1 MTLIHPDPFALDPA
15 AVRLWQTNPVEA
27 FRRWIVSERDNPLT
41 RRLTERSLG
50 QYCSMLG
57 MHGTWVAEERHRE
70 LHIATPPDIAAF
82 LGSLK
87 DHADANAATA
97 TTRWRYVR
105 LLDVF
110 YERMR
115 LAGARTDN
123 PMTPLLPLAENLA
136 PERTPPEFLAE
147 HQVARFLAW
156 CAAEWAQEG
165 AAAAAWRYHRDLA
178 IRVTLL
184 ATGIS
189 VSELRR
195 LTLADLAVAAPSS
208 SAPPTNEGP
217 WTDCGTDAV
226 VQVHRHTA
234 PATGDQLVLRIEA
247 SGKTEERSLTIPPWA
262 AGVLLNWHEQALAWR
277 GRLATESGPAPL
289 FPSRDVR
296 QHVDRPAFGRAIAP
310 DDIFRVVQR
319 AFKGAVLATSQ
330 QGPQTLRNTF
340 LARHL
345 AAGAAEA
352 DLLHWAGLRTPASL
366 ERLRPHVP
374 IASTLALAA
383 EPA

>member
-1 MTLIHPDPFALDPA
+1 MTLIHPDPFAHDPA
-15 AVRLWQTNPVEA
+15 AIRLWQTNPVEA
-27 FRRWIVSERDNPLT
+27 FRRWIVDERDNPLT
-41 RRLTERSLG
+41 RRLTDRSLR
-50 QYCSMLG
+50 QYCSMLS
-57 MHGTWVAEERHRE
+57 MHATWVLEERRKEAH
-70 LHIATPPDIAAF
+70 LATPPDIAAF
-82 LGSLK
+82 LGNLK
-87 DHADANAATA
+87 DQAEANAATA
-97 TTRWRYVR
+97 TTRRRYVR

-115 LAGARTDN
+115 LAGARTEN

-147 HQVARFLAW
+147 HQVAQFVAW

-165 AAAAAWRYHRDLA
+165 AASAAWRYHRDLA
-178 IRVTLL
+178 LRVILL

-195 LTLADLAVAAPSS
+195 LTLADIAAAAPSS
-208 SAPPTNEGP
+208 WAGP
-217 WTDCGTDAV
+217 STADPWRNCGTDAV
-226 VQVHRHTA
+226 AQVHCRTA
-234 PATGDQLVLRIEA
+234 PATSDQLLLRIAA
-247 SGKTEERSLTIPPWA
+247 SSKTEERSLSIPPWA
-262 AGVLLNWHEQALAWR
+262 AGVLLNWIEQALAWR
-277 GRLATESGPAPL
+277 GRLATEPGPAPL
-289 FPSRDVR
+289 FPSREVR

-319 AFKGAVLATSQ
+319 AFKGAGLATSQ

-345 AAGAAEA
+345 AVGAAEA
-352 DLLHWAGLRTPASL
+352 DLLLWAGLRTPASL

-374 IASTLALAA
+374 VATTLALAA